1 MHHKPPQLRDL
12 LLCYKNQGENSDS
25 FFFGF
30 SFGLNLTME
39 GARMSISCHDVTSCQ
54 VQLWRRSLMLMK
66 LIYETKLNGSNHES
80 LAPLSTEWTEYLAG
94 EVQKG
99 QRSCK

>member
-12 LLCYKNQGENSDS
+12 LLSYKIKGKQR

-39 GARMSISCHDVTSCQ
+39 ARAYVNFLSRRHFLSSSIV
-54 VQLWRRSLMLMK
+54 
-66 LIYETKLNGSNHES
+66 
-80 LAPLSTEWTEYLAG
+80 EWATYAN
-94 EVQKG
+94 EVNK
-99 QRSCK
+99 

>member
-12 LLCYKNQGENSDS
+12 LLSYKIKGKTAIL

-39 GARMSISCHDVTSCQ
+39 ARAYVNFLSRRHFLSSSIVEEVT
-54 VQLWRRSLMLMK
+54 
-66 LIYETKLNGSNHES
+66 YAN
-80 LAPLSTEWTEYLAG
+80 
-94 EVQKG
+94 EVNV
-99 QRSCK
+99 

>member
-12 LLCYKNQGENSDS
+12 LLSYKIKGKQRF

-39 GARMSISCHDVTSCQ
+39 ARMSISCHDVTSCQ
-54 VQLWRRSLMLMK
+54 VQLWRAT
-66 LIYETKLNGSNHES
+66 YAN
-80 LAPLSTEWTEYLAG
+80 
-94 EVQKG
+94 EVNK
-99 QRSCK
+99 